1 MEGHQTTFGTNI
13 NRLKIES
20 PGQRNSVFVG
30 LHWIKNIQ
38 KPGKSVLY
46 ELVEFFLNL
55 KHVTAD
61 HDTDEQLGGKLDE

>member
-1 MEGHQTTFGTNI
+1 
-13 NRLKIES
+13 
-20 PGQRNSVFVG
+20 VCFVAS
-30 LHWIKNIQ
+30 HWIENIQ